1 MSNNN
6 QYNDN
11 QNQYDNCSNSMQKNN
26 QNQQNKKQ
34 NNQKITSRATRRTR
48 TSRNITFSLLSVCG
62 YFHKDAVIRRRIS
75 GRWLYFCLPPIQKND
90 ILNGEQEG

>member
-11 QNQYDNCSNSMQKNN
+11 QNQYETAPTICRRTTRISRTRSRTIR
-26 QNQQNKKQ
+26 
-34 NNQKITSRATRRTR
+34 KITSRTTRRTR
-48 TSRNITFSLLSVCG
+48 TSRNITFSSLAVCG

-75 GRWLYFCLPPIQKND
+75 GR
-90 ILNGEQEG
+90 